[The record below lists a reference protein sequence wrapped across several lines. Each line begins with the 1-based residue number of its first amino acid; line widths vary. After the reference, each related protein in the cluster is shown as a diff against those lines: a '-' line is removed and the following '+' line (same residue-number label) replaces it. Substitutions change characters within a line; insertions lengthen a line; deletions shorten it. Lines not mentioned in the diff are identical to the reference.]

1 MDIIIVVNDVY
12 IQKIDDGIKRN
23 IILSA
28 IPAYPIG
35 KIYLY
40 ARRIKMVVGY
50 IEINSFIKKER
61 VDFNHVTHITPRGL
75 GEFGLKRLH
84 GPFTYSRKV
93 ER

>member
-1 MDIIIVVNDVY
+1 MNIIITIDDVY
-12 IQKIDDGIKRN
+12 IQKIYDGIKRN
-23 IILSA
+23 IILGA

-50 IEINSFIKKER
+50 IEVNSFIKKEL
-61 VDFNHVTHITPRGL
+61 VEFNHVTHIIPRGL
-75 GEFGLKRLH
+75 GEFGLKRLY
-84 GPFTYSRKV
+84 GPFTYSRRV